1 MKETEKKDFEEK
13 EQSTSEE
20 KEEMKQ
26 ENKESEE
33 PIEEEIA
40 NEIGI
45 AETENEVSEDVS
57 ENIKESDD
65 KESSMKEIQSEE
77 QDEPKVSTEEI
88 EIKAENASDAG
99 DSEKISEEESEV
111 ISDEQ
116 STEETSEDGED
127 AVIKSVTEN
136 TEEALETEAEKV
148 SEDEP
153 ENLKDETE
161 SDTEKV
167 QALPEEP
174 SVQPIEDDTKQ
185 ETKALEKEAKKGIFA
200 EFKEAPYVTKKAF
213 AVFLAGAIVI
223 STLLGA
229 GLASLIHYLNDP
241 EHYFEEDE
249 SYMIEEELPSFRDD
263 NVRPREDFNDED
275 LDEDGIEF
283 RGGDAFEYP
292 LYNEDAADSEGPLI
306 GIYIEDIQTENGNLV
321 KVADINGENAK
332 KAGLKAGDIII
343 GYNGERIF
351 SSYDLT
357 SRVKSSQRGDK
368 VTLDVVRDGQTLKI
382 TTTLE

>member
-20 KEEMKQ
+20 KKGMKQ
-26 ENKESEE
+26 ENIVSEE

-45 AETENEVSEDVS
+45 AETENEVSESIS
-57 ENIKESDD
+57 EDIKESDD
-65 KESSMKEIQSEE
+65 KESSMKEIQPE
-77 QDEPKVSTEEI
+77 EPKVSTEEI

-99 DSEKISEEESEV
+99 DLEKINEEEPEV

-116 STEETSEDGED
+116 SAEETSENDED
-127 AVIKSVTEN
+127 AVTESVTEN
-136 TEEALETEAEKV
+136 TEGALETEAEKA
-148 SEDEP
+148 SEDL
-153 ENLKDETE
+153 NDETE

-167 QALPEEP
+167 QALPEETTA
-174 SVQPIEDDTKQ
+174 QPIENDTKQ

-249 SYMIEEELPSFRDD
+249 SYMIEEELPSFRED
-263 NVRPREDFNDED
+263 NVRPHEGFNEDEMELRD
-275 LDEDGIEF
+275 
-283 RGGDAFEYP
+283 GDAFEYP
-292 LYNEDAADSEGPLI
+292 FYNEDAADSEGPLI

-357 SRVKSSQRGDK
+357 SRVKSSQSGDK
-368 VTLDVVRDGQTLKI
+368 VILDVVRDGQTLKI